1 MSENERNQ
9 RQALLNPIWN
19 EMKSLMAEGRSI
31 EASVIQSFA
40 DNFVGFIG
48 EAALGNIDYAKT
60 NNIIDGTKSFPE
72 FRQYMIDEFG
82 LDEEAE
88 IDTYKSISYKDYEKQ
103 INIKDIYSDNQISVI
118 TAEGA
123 IMEGEVSRGVA
134 GANELIRRDWVCI

>member
-1 MSENERNQ
+1 M
-9 RQALLNPIWN
+9 
-19 EMKSLMAEGRSI
+19 
-31 EASVIQSFA
+31 IQSFA
-40 DNFVGFIG
+40 DNFIGFIG

-103 INIKDIYSDNQISVI
+103 KNRNDTYSDNQISVI

-134 GANELIRRDWVCI
+134 GANELIRQIQVCI

>member
-9 RQALLNPIWN
+9 RQALLDPIWN
-19 EMKSLMAEGRSI
+19 EMKSLWQKGAALRPCDTI
-31 EASVIQSFA
+31 FA

-82 LDEEAE
+82 LDEEVE
-88 IDTYKSISYKDYEKQ
+88 IDTTNLFSIRIMKTNKY
-103 INIKDIYSDNQISVI
+103 KDIYSDNQISVI

-123 IMEGEVSRGVA
+123 IMKKF
-134 GANELIRRDWVCI
+134 